1 MWAAIQNPRLNIPV
15 LKEFVREWVQMTT
28 QKTAGQRGGKDLS
41 WDNLERVKIGI
52 LCEAVALVQSRELDR
67 LEAEAPTLTPPNEPL
82 TPEQL
87 REMDGEPAWNSS
99 IRRWGIV
106 KVDKDGTVFLLTKSG
121 EFGVDPYGR
130 TKIYRRAPEGKIN
143 E

>member
-1 MWAAIQNPRLNIPV
+1 MNDPRPLEDFSMWAAIQNPRLNIPV

-87 REMDGEPAWNSS
+87 REMDGS
-99 IRRWGIV
+99 RRGILRS
-106 KVDKDGTVFLLTKSG
+106 DAGGL
-121 EFGVDPYGR
+121 
-130 TKIYRRAPEGKIN
+130 
-143 E
+143 